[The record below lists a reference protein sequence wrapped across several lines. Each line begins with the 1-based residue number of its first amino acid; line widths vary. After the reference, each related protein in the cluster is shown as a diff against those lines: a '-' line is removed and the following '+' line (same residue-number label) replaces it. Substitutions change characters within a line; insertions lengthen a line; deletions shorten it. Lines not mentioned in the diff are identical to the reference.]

1 MRPLDS
7 LGSIKLKLGV
17 VIVAAVVVTVLVA
30 WVGDRLGL
38 SPVIAGLAA
47 VAIALALVQLL
58 AHGMTFPLRE
68 MVSAAQAMAVHGRLS
83 STVSARPRAGYLAS
97 VSDVLCK
104 ARRLDDLGGELVI
117 EAERLAGDEARVLY
131 AFRVLS
137 KNHEVLSGKAAVV
150 LAA

>member
-1 MRPLDS
+1 MLGKAEIARMIPHAGAMCLLDEVARWDRA
-7 LGSIKLKLGV
+7 SI
-17 VIVAAVVVTVLVA
+17 
-30 WVGDRLGL
+30 RC
-38 SPVIAGLAA
+38 IARGHRDA
-47 VAIALALVQLL
+47 
-58 AHGMTFPLRE
+58 GNPLRAGDE
-68 MVSAAQAMAVHGRLS
+68 LPALCGIEYAAQAMAVHGRLS
-83 STVSARPRAGYLAS
+83 SAVSERPRAGYLAS